1 MIFRHFYTVWK
12 LLKDPRVKTFTKV
25 VFVISAV
32 GYAIAPVIPF
42 MPLDDFLF
50 IYIASLIF
58 KHLANKQIGVN
69 KANSFYSKK
78 GDNVK
83 TIDVEGKII
92 DE

>member
-25 VFVISAV
+25 VFVISVV

-42 MPLDDFLF
+42 MPLDDFFFL
-50 IYIASLIF
+50 YLASLIF
-58 KHLANKQIGVN
+58 KHFASKQIGMN
-69 KANSFYSKK
+69 KTNSFNSKK
-78 GDNVK
+78 SDNVK